1 MGDGR
6 KFKDPNY
13 MIFSDRNCNY
23 PQLKYCKW
31 WLTQL
36 RRWGFTEGAPDYAGV
51 AKQVMRG
58 DIYEEAMK
66 EIGYTHGGADDS
78 PERFFDGGTFDP
90 TGDLEGYAAG
100 FPVKSLKG

>member
-23 PQLKYCKW
+23 PQAKFAKW

-36 RRWGFTEGAPDYAGV
+36 RRWGFTEGGPDYAGV

-66 EIGYTHGGADDS
+66 EIGYVHGGASDT
-78 PERFFDGGTFDP
+78 PEKFFDGTTFDP
-90 TGDLEGYAAG
+90 KGDLEAYAAS
-100 FPVKSLKG
+100 FPVKSLKA